1 MHDMS
6 AWSVNL
12 GRWGGVQIRLHASLL
27 LVAVGV
33 LYVAGQQRHTAEGLL
48 LLAVLLVSLLV
59 HEFGHLL
66 AAARC
71 GGDCDC
77 LVLGP
82 LGGLAHPQV
91 PHDPRVDLKV
101 VMAGPLASG
110 LMCLDSGAV
119 LLLVFDGAT
128 LVGLLNPLSFPTEM
142 VDVPAELWPTVMIG
156 LQMVF
161 WVNGVLLAFNLLPA
175 FPADG
180 ARALRSVFWPTLGY
194 RSAAQLATRVS
205 FVVAAALLVLA
216 WFASDIFPT
225 GVVAPALPLVVL
237 AFLFFFCARSQLA
250 KLDEPE
256 TSDELFGYD
265 FSQGYTSL
273 EKTFETQRPPRA
285 GLLRRWLQQRREAKL
300 RRQRAEE
307 EEEERR
313 VDGILA
319 RLHQA
324 GIDGLSED
332 EHQLLNRVSR
342 RYRNRQRN

>member
-27 LVAVGV
+27 FVSVGV
-33 LYVAGQQRHTAEGLL
+33 MYLAGRDRHTAEGLVL
-48 LLAVLLVSLLV
+48 LSVLLVSVLV
-59 HEFGHLL
+59 HEFGHLW
-66 AAARC
+66 AAVRS
-71 GGDCDC
+71 GGSCDL

-91 PHDPRVDLKV
+91 PHDPPVDLKV
-101 VMAGPLASG
+101 ALAGPFFSGLVCLASG
-110 LMCLDSGAV
+110 A
-119 LLLVFDGAT
+119 LLLAVFDGVDFV
-128 LVGLLNPLSFPTEM
+128 LLLNPLGFPGAIVEG
-142 VDVPAELWPTVMIG
+142 PTIVMW

-161 WVNGVLLAFNLLPA
+161 WVNWVLVVLNLLPA

-180 ARALRSVFWPTLGY
+180 ARALRSLFWPAVGH
-194 RSAAQLATRVS
+194 RSAVQLAARISLVT
-205 FVVAAALLVLA
+205 AAALLLLA
-216 WFASDIFPT
+216 WFASDIFPA
-225 GVVAPALPLVVL
+225 GSVAPSLPLVVL
-237 AFLFFFCARSQLA
+237 AIVCFFSARSQLV

-256 TSDELFGYD
+256 PGDDLFGYD

-273 EKTFETQRPPRA
+273 EQTFETRRPPHV

-300 RRQRAEE
+300 RRRRAEE
-307 EEEERR
+307 DEEERR

-324 GIDGLSED
+324 GFDELSDD
-332 EHQLLNRVSR
+332 ERQLLDRVSQ
-342 RYRNRQRN
+342 RYRNRQQN